1 MRRVLVV
8 DDDQD
13 MRDLIT
19 LMLRRAGYA
28 AFSVASP
35 FLALDVATSEQFD
48 LAVLDWSMPGMDG
61 GQLCARMR
69 EDPDIPDTPI
79 MILTAHADQETRAS
93 AFAAGADEFMTKPF
107 TLSELSTTVANLIGS
122 RT

>member
-19 LMLRRAGYA
+19 LMLRRAGYTA
-28 AFSVASP
+28 VPVASP
-35 FLALDVATSEQFD
+35 FLALEVATSEQFE

-61 GQLCARMR
+61 GELCTRMR
-69 EDPDIPDTPI
+69 ADPDIPDTPI
-79 MILTAHADQETRAS
+79 VILTAHADRETKER
-93 AFAAGADEFMTKPF
+93 AFAAGADEFLTKPF
-107 TLSELSTTVANLIGS
+107 TLAQLSGTVTALIGS